1 MSQLFETKGTI
12 AGCCGGGSAPQIQML
27 DMLVAARGSNLVNC
41 SSVRLFLLQR
51 ESIIHEKAQQ
61 QYAAALDTYS
71 PLHQSPLS
79 ARDTSTTGS
88 SEPVRGVGCMMG
100 SSSSYGKAAGRHT
113 CMPKGLDSAAHSC
126 MHAPGGRAAYVM

>member
-1 MSQLFETKGTI
+1 MDKLIIRNRSVARSLEQQLALE
-12 AGCCGGGSAPQIQML
+12 GGNTCYGQASRAVG
-27 DMLVAARGSNLVNC
+27 DY
-41 SSVRLFLLQR
+41 LLWH
-51 ESIIHEKAQQ
+51 EIIIHEKAQQ